1 MKRKCLKV
9 IMIASLLG
17 FISMGTQYNKINYK
31 TLLVN
36 NITYATN
43 DLTSIS
49 SANAQNF
56 DNPSISSNGD
66 LNRMPTTQI
75 ETKYGNMEIIQQ
87 EHGYLCKNLTNPNAP
102 QVEVSAVNAVY
113 EVGDQA
119 SAQETIAPKVVSS
132 QSASIILPNIDTS
145 TQGYH
150 QSYVEVT
157 SAGGTTIIPFIYN
170 TIKFKNNITVQTS
183 NDIKSLTINDVLENT
198 NESSTGL
205 KMYVANYTEGSNN
218 ISIGI
223 SRGMASVQ
231 KELPLQIGNNKTAD
245 NAANNKTA
253 NTTNNNTAA
262 QNTKTTTQANLAK
275 PKVPLIGRIL
285 LSKVSYIVVGLILIA
300 IVAFFCFL

>member
-17 FISMGTQYNKINYK
+17 FISIGTHYNKINYK

-36 NITYATN
+36 NITYSTN

-119 SAQETIAPKVVSS
+119 SAQETIAPKIVSS

-150 QSYVEVT
+150 QSYVEAT

-170 TIKFKNNITVQTS
+170 TIEFKNNITVQTA
-183 NDIKSLTINDVLENT
+183 NDVKSLTINDVLENT

-205 KMYVANYTEGSNN
+205 KMYIANYTQGSNS

-245 NAANNKTA
+245 NAANNNTS
-253 NTTNNNTAA
+253 NTTNN
-262 QNTKTTTQANLAK
+262 NTKTTTQANLAK
-275 PKVPLIGRIL
+275 PNVPLIGRIL
-285 LSKVSYIVVGLILIA
+285 LSKISYIVVGLILIA

>member
-1 MKRKCLKV
+1 MKKKCLK
-9 IMIASLLG
+9 IIIIGSLLG
-17 FISMGTQYNKINYK
+17 FITIGSHYNKINYK
-31 TLLVN
+31 MLLAS

-43 DLTSIS
+43 DLANIS

-56 DNPSISSNGD
+56 DSPNISPNGD

-119 SAQETIAPKVVSS
+119 SAQETIAPKVISS
-132 QSASIILPNIDTS
+132 ENASIILPNIDTS
-145 TQGYH
+145 IQGYH
-150 QSYVEVT
+150 PSYVEAT

-170 TIKFKNNITVQTS
+170 TVKFKSDIIVQTQ
-183 NDIKSLTINDVLENT
+183 NDIKSLNINDVLENS
-198 NESSTGL
+198 NESSSGL
-205 KMYVANYTEGSNN
+205 KMYIANYVQGSNT

-231 KELPLQIGNNKTAD
+231 KELPLQIGSNKTTE
-245 NAANNKTA
+245 NIP
-253 NTTNNNTAA
+253 NT
-262 QNTKTTTQANLAK
+262 QNTKTTAQANLAK
-275 PKVPLIGRIL
+275 PKIPLIGQIL
-285 LSKVSYIVVGLILIA
+285 LSKISYIVVGVILIA